1 MNYNYKKYQNVQE
14 NNKKYKKL
22 MNFKLPNR
30 PKPAK
35 SHVIFHKK
43 SPPYDFIKMT
53 WATTGEQAT
62 SL

>member
-1 MNYNYKKYQNVQE
+1 
-14 NNKKYKKL
+14 

-30 PKPAK
+30 PKPVK